1 MEKFFEQ
8 PKIIETEIE
17 AEKEK
22 EPIQFIEAALE
33 QEAEMME
40 KVAEEIALEKKHRFF
55 KRLTPLIFATTFLGL
70 LSIGSFRKM
79 SFSEAWAQ
87 EVPKQEEVAKKK
99 EKSRFETVILRTPE
113 EIEAWPAELRVA
125 LLNPTKKWLKIEGLT
140 GGLIRKK
147 EFWLP
152 AAEEKAGQ
160 VVPSKTF
167 LGLPKFGE
175 HEFDVIAY
183 EKGQKKEIKD
193 ETGQVKEIKVEGEGK
208 LTHIKNWRISLDG
221 RTKKVAWCELD
232 PNYKGEESFQVG
244 DRIDFRE
251 RDFPYD
257 KDKASWAY
265 VHKKKKFLGMSID
278 FEFPVRR
285 GGGRYVRDRG
295 RHWHPGGGRR

>member
-8 PKIIETEIE
+8 PKIMETEIE
-17 AEKEK
+17 TEKEK
-22 EPIQFIEAALE
+22 EPIQFIEAALDK
-33 QEAEMME
+33 EAEMME
-40 KVAEEIALEKKHRFF
+40 TVAGEITLEKKQRFF
-55 KRLTPLIFATTFLGL
+55 KKLTPLIFATTFLGL

-87 EVPKQEEVAKKK
+87 EVPGQEEVAKEK
-99 EKSRFETVILRTPE
+99 EVSRFETVMLRTPE
-113 EIEAWPAELRVA
+113 EIESWPAELRVA
-125 LLNPTKKWLKIEGLT
+125 LLNPTKKWLKIEGLM

-160 VVPSKTF
+160 VVPSKAF
-167 LGLPKFGE
+167 LGLPRFGE

-193 ETGQVKEIKVEGEGK
+193 ETDQVKEIKVEGEGK
-208 LTHIKNWRISLDG
+208 LTHKKNRRIILDG
-221 RTKKVAWCELD
+221 RTKKVAWRELD
-232 PNYKGEESFQVG
+232 PNYKGEEVFQVG

-257 KDKASWAY
+257 KDTASPFY
-265 VHKKKKFLGMSID
+265 THKKVGPFE

-285 GGGRYVRDRG
+285 GGGRYVKDRG
-295 RHWHPGGGRR
+295 RHWYPGGGRR